1 MSSTADAYVEI
12 PSGKPV
18 YSEGDSGKA
27 LYIIESGSIDL
38 IVSARG
44 KEPIASLGPG
54 DFFGEMSLLDDQPR
68 FATALV
74 RKSARLLK
82 VERDGF
88 ADVLRENIGIATH
101 LLRSLAA
108 RHQQCE
114 TRLSSALTEART
126 PKSKPAAAAATM
138 SAEVPA
144 VAAPPAPPTRQAPV
158 KPLKASLEPAQTSI
172 ERPAA
177 PPLPTPKARGSCLLR
192 HAKGQVFQ
200 LDPALSEFLVGRPDL
215 ASGIN
220 PELNLS
226 DVDPTR
232 SLSRRHAKL
241 VREGQLFFVR
251 EENGTVNGTFV
262 NNVRIETGVNVP
274 IKPGDKLRFGAVEL
288 DFAAA

>member
-12 PSGKPV
+12 PSGKTV
-18 YSEGDSGKA
+18 YSEGEPGKT
-27 LYIIESGSIDL
+27 LYIVESGTIDL
-38 IVSARG
+38 IVAARG

-68 FATALV
+68 FATAV
-74 RKSARLLK
+74 ARKSARLLK

-88 ADVLRENIGIATH
+88 ADLLRENIGIATH
-101 LLRSLAA
+101 LLRSLAS

-114 TRLSSALTEART
+114 MRLSSALTEAKAPR
-126 PKSKPAAAAATM
+126 SKPAAAAATM
-138 SAEVPA
+138 NAEAPEVA
-144 VAAPPAPPTRQAPV
+144 VPPAPAHRQAPA
-158 KPLKASLEPAQTSI
+158 KPVKASLEPAQTSI
-172 ERPAA
+172 ERPAS

-241 VREGQLFFVR
+241 VRQGQLFFVR
-251 EENGTVNGTFV
+251 EESRTVNGTFV
-262 NNVRIETGVNVP
+262 NNVRVVTGENVP

-288 DFAAA
+288 DFSAA